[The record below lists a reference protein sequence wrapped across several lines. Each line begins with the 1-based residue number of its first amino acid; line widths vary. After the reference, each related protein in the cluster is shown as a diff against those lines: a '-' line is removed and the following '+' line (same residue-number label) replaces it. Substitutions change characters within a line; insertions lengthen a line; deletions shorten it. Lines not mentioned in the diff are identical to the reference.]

1 MASTSKYIQIDAQIL
16 VEYIYE
22 DSATTGV
29 TGGEY
34 ETDNTGGNGI
44 RCHVL
49 SNDYTNTQFFFN
61 EDSPQ
66 AGVSTGNKRT
76 FSAVPINADRNKY
89 AWLTTGSA
97 LWYGDYDSK
106 ITSNANYLAQL
117 TTNPGLNAPTRTV
130 SYDTMR
136 IHLVNGFDFA
146 SMNFDGFIFEA
157 QFESQNGTLHNLCS
171 TAYLNS
177 SNFEIINP
185 TPFLVGEKLY
195 GKYIE
200 IKIPAVTWLDNEFY
214 NEPPA
219 DATKGI
225 AYQLTSAS
233 GPLKNTNVTISLK
246 YIGSTTTTQGQR
258 FFNTGSAITATIPG
272 TDSFNGLTA
281 SIIEAEDG
289 DYFLMEGLFNGSN
302 YADTIA
308 RLEQQP
314 DTEYIVFHDIKVFE
328 QISQDFNKTSE
339 FSFIQKE
346 DFDKTFAFRPVIQ
359 NANYAISYRIDYE
372 LRLYNRADNSQVI
385 KKSSLTRRD
394 VKKYGKKMSRIN
406 LGLVPTISKVYNTI
420 LDQTGKAISYNNQM
434 NLTLA
439 VPRGDKHI
447 VHQTQYVMGF
457 KETVNVLASSNG
469 ITNISG
475 TEIRPS
481 SSTILKFPLGK
492 APITITPFDDFIQF
506 RFYLGQDLFMNLT
519 EIGNL
524 YLTFKDDNGTEVKI
538 KEYQDVMANPVN
550 RSAGECIFKIDKENS
565 TKVTGFK
572 NRQYFISSKK
582 QADSTEVVN
591 RGDTESAETML
602 YYGNWIVPGE
612 SIDDDAIKAAEA
624 AAGITEK
631 GQYWKFKN
639 GDSTIYW
646 SRTVSE
652 FAADLR
658 FSSMANF
665 KSHRIQYG
673 WNAVLDP
680 NIIIKIPG
688 NGSSL
693 SGLNIETL

>member
-1 MASTSKYIQIDAQIL
+1 MASTSKYIQIDPQIL

-22 DSATTGV
+22 DSATSGV

-49 SNDYTNTQFFFN
+49 TNDYTNTRFFFN

-76 FSAVPINADRNKY
+76 HSAVPINTDRNKY
-89 AWLTTGSA
+89 AWLTLTGA
-97 LWYGDYDSK
+97 LFYGDYDSN
-106 ITSNANYLAQL
+106 ITTNANLLAQL
-117 TTNPGLNAPTRTV
+117 TANPGLNAPTRTV

-146 SMNFDGFIFEA
+146 SLDYDGFIFEA
-157 QFESQNGTLHNLCS
+157 QFESQNGTLNNLCS
-171 TAYLNS
+171 LAYLNS
-177 SNFEIINP
+177 SNFETINP

-200 IKIPAVTWLDNEFY
+200 IKIPSVTWLENEFY

-225 AYQLTSAS
+225 AYQLTNAS
-233 GPLKNTNVTISLK
+233 GPLKNTNVTLSLK
-246 YIGSTTTTQGQR
+246 FIGSTTTTQGQR
-258 FFNTGSAITATIPG
+258 FFNTGSATTATVPG
-272 TDSFNGLTA
+272 TDAFSGLTA
-281 SIIEAEDG
+281 SVEEADDG
-289 DYFLMEGLFNGSN
+289 DYFLMQGLFDGIN
-302 YADTIA
+302 YADKIA
-308 RLEQQP
+308 ELEQQP

-328 QISQDFNKTSE
+328 QTSQDFNLTSE

-346 DFDKTFAFRPVIQ
+346 DFDKTFAFRPVIK
-359 NANYAISYRIDYE
+359 NANYAISYRIEYE

-394 VKKYGKKMSRIN
+394 VKKYGKKLSRIN

-457 KETVNVLASSNG
+457 KESVNVLASTNG
-469 ITNISG
+469 ITNVSG
-475 TEIRPS
+475 SAVRS
-481 SSTILKFPLGK
+481 SSATVLKFPLGK
-492 APITITPFDDFIQF
+492 APITITPFDDFVQF

-524 YLTFKDDNGTEVKI
+524 FLTFRDDSGTEVKI

-565 TKVTGFK
+565 TKVTGF
-572 NRQYFISSKK
+572 NTRQYFISSKK

-591 RGDTESAETML
+591 RGETESAETML
-602 YYGNWIVPGE
+602 YYGTWILPGE
-612 SIDDDAIKAAEA
+612 TIDDEAIRAAEA

-631 GQYWKFKN
+631 GQYWKFQN
-639 GDSTIYW
+639 GNGTIYW
-646 SRTVSE
+646 SRTPSQ
-652 FAADLR
+652 FNADLA
-658 FSSMANF
+658 FTSMQNF

-673 WNAVLDP
+673 WPAELDP
-680 NIIIKIPG
+680 NIIIGVPG
-688 NGSSL
+688 NDNAL
-693 SGLNIETL
+693 KGLNIEKL